1 MSFPCLVQAIED
13 ILTRFGT
20 DYTINFQMKRV

>member
-1 MSFPCLVQAIED
+1 MAFPCVVQAIED

-20 DYTINFQMKRV
+20 DYTINFQAT